1 MPYKPQRTLT
11 LFPLVNFHMGLDQI
25 ILGLDSSEPHEE
37 QIQVL
42 RSCKLSHLVLILTV
56 GLGMVGLI
64 SSVTYPYSFRHDQ
77 LFIPIV
83 LTLFS

>member
-11 LFPLVNFHMGLDQI
+11 LFPLVNFHMGLDHI

-42 RSCKLSHLVLILTV
+42 RSCKLSHLVLILT
-56 GLGMVGLI
+56 GWPWYGRPHLI
-64 SSVTYPYSFRHDQ
+64 CYVS
-77 LFIPIV
+77 L
-83 LTLFS
+83 